1 MCIPGGVLDITVK
14 QIKEKLSKKAIIFQ
28 TGGKR
33 PTGELLESWI
43 GSICWKYDSEKFPKD
58 KNGNNMIPITT
69 IFLKD
74 LPFLP
79 LELYGIE
86 LITISMSQDVWDN
99 LISEDLSPWFCI
111 RTYSSLEQLVK
122 CKYQT
127 DIIKPF
133 PLIPK
138 LIENDY
144 PCWDGGGIPLELEDM
159 ILQLET
165 TEGIDYFDD
174 ICEKIYGEHKVGG
187 YPAFCQSGYYFG
199 NGYEFVLQIS
209 SDAKALF
216 NIVDSGNLYFFYN
229 PQKHDWKVYC
239 DFY

>member
-1 MCIPGGVLDITVK
+1 MTVK
-14 QIKEKLSKKAIIFQ
+14 EIKEKLAKKAVVFE

-33 PTGELLESWI
+33 PTGDLLESWI
-43 GSICWKYDSEKFPKD
+43 GSVCWQHEGETIPKD
-58 KNGNNMIPITT
+58 KSGNDLAPIAT

-79 LELYGIE
+79 LELTGIE
-86 LITISMSQDVWDN
+86 LLTILMSKDVWNN

-111 RTYSSLEQLVK
+111 RTYSSLDKLVP

-127 DIIKPF
+127 DMIKPF
-133 PLIPK
+133 PLIPQ
-138 LIENDY
+138 LIDNDY
-144 PCWDGGGIPLELEDM
+144 PCWDGGGIPEEM
-159 ILQLET
+159 EANILQLET

-174 ICEKIYGEHKVGG
+174 ICEEIYAQHKVGG
-187 YPAFCQSGYYFG
+187 YPAFCQSGYSFG
-199 NGYEFVLQIS
+199 NGYEFVMQIS

-216 NIVDSGNLYFFYN
+216 NIVDSGKLYFFYN
-229 PQKHDWKVYC
+229 PQISDWKVYC